1 LAGGAREALSLKGDR
16 VRRSPRGVAVWRV
29 VRALAGKRRTWL
41 LCVASAGLFA
51 LPSMALGASPV
62 RAMSVTTT
70 SATDPVI
77 AAAGDIACDPTNTKY
92 NGGAG
97 HGGRCRM
104 AATAQLLTGF
114 DAVLP
119 LGDEQYDIG
128 ALAAF
133 KASYDHSGTVGT
145 GWGTASNPIA
155 FPTPGNHE
163 YGTSGASGYFSYFST
178 AGRPTGATNQG
189 WYSFTLGAWHLISLN
204 ANCPNIGGCD
214 AGSDEYT
221 WLENDLVQDQSTCVL
236 AFFHQPLFTS
246 GTPTTT
252 VRPLW
257 QLLYDDPEGTD
268 VILNGHSHFYERFD
282 PQDPTGTADPN
293 GIREFIVGTGGE
305 SHGSFKTTPR
315 NSVVRNASTFGVL
328 RLRLHATSYDW
339 KFIHI
344 AGASFKDSG
353 SAACVAPTA

>member
-1 LAGGAREALSLKGDR
+1 MRRAR
-16 VRRSPRGVAVWRV
+16 
-29 VRALAGKRRTWL
+29 RALASKRRTWL
-41 LCVASAGLFA
+41 LLYVASAGVFA
-51 LPSMALGASPV
+51 LPSIALGASPV
-62 RAMSVTTT
+62 RATLAS
-70 SATDPVI
+70 DPVI
-77 AAAGDIACDPTNTKY
+77 AAAGDIACDPANAKY

-104 AATAQLLTGF
+104 ADTAQLLTGF

-128 ALAAF
+128 ALVAF
-133 KASYDHSGTVGT
+133 NRSYDHSGSVGT
-145 GWGTASNPIA
+145 GWGTASNSIA

-189 WYSFTLGAWHLISLN
+189 WYSFSLGAWHLISLN
-204 ANCPNIGGCD
+204 ANCSAIGGCD
-214 AGSDEYT
+214 LGSDEYT
-221 WLENDLVQDQSTCVL
+221 WLENDLAQDQSTCVL
-236 AFFHQPLFTS
+236 AYFHQPLFTS
-246 GTPTTT
+246 GHPTST
-252 VRPLW
+252 VGPLW
-257 QLLYDDPEGTD
+257 HLLYNDPERTD

-282 PQDPTGTADPN
+282 PQDPAGSADSN

-305 SHGSFKTTPR
+305 SHGNFKTTPP
-315 NSVVRNASTFGVL
+315 NSVVRNANTFGVL
-328 RLRLHATSYDW
+328 KMSLHATSYDW

-353 SAACVAPTA
+353 SASCVAATT